1 MPFNFI
7 NKNVIIKAMNTKTP
21 TLILESLQTN
31 FRRLA
36 VALAVGLMLLVGLQL
51 ATAQPA
57 HAQAGDQD
65 VITSGLCQGTNLN
78 LQPGEEC
85 KQNEDADQRVQ
96 KTLKTVLSILT
107 IAAGVAAVI
116 MFIYAGFRY
125 IVSGGEESGVKSA
138 KNTLIYAVIGVIVV
152 MLSQTIVIFVLNRLI
167 ES

>member
-1 MPFNFI
+1 
-7 NKNVIIKAMNTKTP
+7 MNIKTP
-21 TLILESLQTN
+21 TLILESLQAN

-36 VALAVGLMLLVGLQL
+36 VALTIGLMLLAGLQL
-51 ATAQPA
+51 ATAQTA
-57 HAQAGDQD
+57 HAQD

-85 KQNEDADQRVQ
+85 KQNEDADKKVQ
-96 KTLKTVLSILT
+96 KTLKTILNILT

-125 IVSGGEESGVKSA
+125 IVSGGEEGGVKSA
-138 KNTLIYAVIGVIVV
+138 KNTLIYAVIGIVVV

-167 ES
+167 EA

>member
-1 MPFNFI
+1 
-7 NKNVIIKAMNTKTP
+7 MNTKTP

-31 FRRLA
+31 FRRL
-36 VALAVGLMLLVGLQL
+36 VATLAVGLMLLAGLQL
-51 ATAQPA
+51 ATAQTA
-57 HAQAGDQD
+57 YAQD
-65 VITSGLCQGTNLN
+65 VITSGLCQGSNLN

-85 KQNEDADQRVQ
+85 EQNEEADQRVQ
-96 KTLKTVLSILT
+96 KTLKTVLNILT

-125 IVSGGEESGVKSA
+125 IVSGGEEGGVKSA

-167 ES
+167 EA

>member
-1 MPFNFI
+1 MN
-7 NKNVIIKAMNTKTP
+7 IKKP
-21 TLILESLQTN
+21 TLILESLQTS

-36 VALAVGLMLLVGLQL
+36 VALAIGLMLLAGLQL

-57 HAQAGDQD
+57 HAQAESQD

-85 KQNEDADQRVQ
+85 KQNEDADKKIQ
-96 KTLKTVLSILT
+96 KTLKTILNILA

-138 KNTLIYAVIGVIVV
+138 KNTLIYAVVGVVVV
-152 MLSQTIVIFVLNRLI
+152 MLSQTIVIFVLNSLI